1 MASES
6 LKTSAP
12 ATDPRSPESV
22 AEQAPP
28 RGFARFKTF
37 ESLSDRSFRWFFFS
51 MASWFAAMN
60 MQQLVN
66 GFIVY
71 ELTGSYAALGLV
83 SLMTAIPMLFLS
95 LPGGVIAD
103 RFVKERV
110 IQAGQI
116 VNTLVSG
123 SLAALMLSGVL
134 VYEHLLI
141 TGVIQGTV
149 FGLIMPSR
157 QTMIGDVVPEDK
169 LMNGVALNSA
179 GQNVMRLT
187 APPIGGI
194 LLTVVGAGWVYLTMT
209 VLYAI
214 AACCMLPV
222 RPRPD
227 ASHANRRQSHKAGER
242 NLGFQDMIEG
252 CRYIWRDKTV
262 LLILSTN
269 CVVVLLAMPIQ
280 QMLPGFVTDVLDA
293 NGIGL
298 GIIMSLIG
306 FGSVVGSLVVASM
319 SSRNRGLLLM
329 ISALILGTSLL
340 GFALS
345 SIFVFSAIMA
355 VILGVG
361 QAGRISISSV
371 LIQTY
376 AAAEYRGRVMSVYMM
391 QFGLVSFGTFL
402 VGVLASAIGI
412 QVALAL
418 TGGLLLAFS
427 VITMALFPAMRKLP

>member
-1 MASES
+1 M
-6 LKTSAP
+6 SAT
-12 ATDPRSPESV
+12 AV
-22 AEQAPP
+22 ARPG
-28 RGFARFKTF
+28 RGIFRFKTF
-37 ESLSDRSFRWFFFS
+37 ESLQDRSFRWFFFA

-71 ELTGSYAALGLV
+71 DLTGSYAALGLV
-83 SLMTAIPMLFLS
+83 SLTTAVPMLLLS

-103 RFVKERV
+103 RLVKERV
-110 IQAGQI
+110 IQAGQV
-116 VNTLVSG
+116 VNTMVAGGMATMVFTGL
-123 SLAALMLSGVL
+123 LA
-134 VYEHLLI
+134 YEHLLI
-141 TGVIQGTV
+141 AGVIQGTV

-157 QTMIGDVVPEDK
+157 QTMIGDVVSEDR

-209 VLYAI
+209 CLYGL
-214 AACCMLPV
+214 AALCMLPV

-227 ASHANRRQSHKAGER
+227 ASLASRQAGRDPGHQSRGLAE
-242 NLGFQDMIEG
+242 IVEG
-252 CRYIWRDKTV
+252 CRYIWHDKTV
-262 LLILSTN
+262 LLILATN

-298 GIIMSLIG
+298 GVIMSLIG
-306 FGSVVGSLVVASM
+306 FGSLVGSLAVASM
-319 SSRNRGLLLM
+319 SSNNRGFLLM
-329 ISALILGTSLL
+329 ASAVILGVSLL

-345 SIFVFSAIMA
+345 SLFWLSAIMA
-355 VILGVG
+355 IVLGVG
-361 QAGRISISSV
+361 QAGRISVSSV

-376 AAAEYRGRVMSVYMM
+376 AAPEYRGRVMSVYMM

-402 VGVLASAIGI
+402 VGILASAIGI
-412 QVALAL
+412 QLALAL
-418 TGGLLLAFS
+418 TGAVLLVFSLVTLAF
-427 VITMALFPAMRKLP
+427 MPAMRKLV